1 MGYLKGEINGAVYLG
16 SVKWHNND
24 ENVMM
29 FDNKNARDNFMKET
43 LHKQQGNIIA
53 FNPFQYIDL
62 YGMVKNFE
70 KINYA
75 YIIMDSDFSNTP
87 YCCYVT
93 NIEII
98 SRGNTRLHLEL
109 DVFQQYV
116 YDCTFYRSYIERA
129 HVKKSDDI
137 VGKYTLNEPV
147 GGEPNTFKTL
157 GQDDFNWDPK
167 WTLHTTSITNQDQ
180 TDYIYGG
187 RSNGYWVS
195 GEFVTV
201 ANNSEHLKSMLK
213 GFTKSADDA
222 IQIDW
227 KNILDLI
234 IVGLGVPEASPVNI
248 NVDRFYDHTNEISGI
263 YARPTWALNE
273 GMHQIPQNKA
283 PYCDIRLNKS
293 TLANNYK
300 PKNNKLLTSLCNS
313 YQLHNQNG
321 INIALKPEYCTS
333 NTLRLQVQ
341 ANTFDTSGYKLIL
354 GNYSNVFETDYNCP
368 YFAST
373 NAVIDVNSGL
383 NKTINAL
390 QGVGGA
396 VQSTVQGATTTSF
409 IGGPTGAIAGGAI
422 GLLSSVP
429 TLVEKLRAQPV
440 KMGSPSG
447 FLNVTPSFHKLIV
460 RQVSPNLED
469 SIFVD
474 NFLSAYGYN
483 LSEILPVSEYINN
496 RNNYNFIKVTNLNA
510 NLWCPDSHYT
520 AFKAL
525 FEKGIRIWHN
535 YNNFGNL
542 GVENI

>member
-1 MGYLKGEINGAVYLG
+1 MGYLKGEINGVVYLG
-16 SVKWHNND
+16 SVKWHSND

-29 FDNKNARDNFMKET
+29 FNNKKARDNFMKET

-93 NIEII
+93 DIEII

-129 HVKKSDDI
+129 HIKKSDDV

-147 GGEPNTFKTL
+147 GGEPNSFRTL
-157 GQDDFNWDPK
+157 GQDNFNWSPK
-167 WTLHTTSITNQDQ
+167 WVLHSTSITNQAQ
-180 TDYIYGG
+180 TDFIYGG
-187 RSNGYWVS
+187 RSNGIYTS

-201 ANNSEHLKSMLK
+201 ANNSDDLRNMIK
-213 GFTKSADDA
+213 GFTKSISEA
-222 IQIDW
+222 INLDWRALID
-227 KNILDLI
+227 KFISG
-234 IVGLGVPEASPVNI
+234 GLSLQNPI
-248 NVDRFYDHTNEISGI
+248 NMNLERFYDHTNELSGI
-263 YARPTWALNE
+263 YARPTWSLSSE
-273 GMHQIPQNKA
+273 KHQLPTTYA
-283 PYCDIRLNKS
+283 PYCDIKLNKS
-293 TLANNYK
+293 SLANNYI
-300 PKNNKLLTSLCNS
+300 PKNKKLLTSLANS
-313 YQLHNQNG
+313 FQLHNQNG
-321 INIALKPEYCTS
+321 VNITLKPEHCTA
-333 NTLRLQVQ
+333 NTIRLQVQ
-341 ANTFDTSGYKLIL
+341 ANSFDTNGYKLII
-354 GNYSNVFETDYNCP
+354 GNYNNVFQTDYTCP
-368 YFAST
+368 YSAQT
-373 NAVIDVNSGL
+373 NVVIDTNSGL

-390 QGVGGA
+390 IGSGELATNTIQGVAGGISGGL
-396 VQSTVQGATTTSF
+396 VGGT
-409 IGGPTGAIAGGAI
+409 IGG
-422 GLLSSVP
+422 LSAFFQNVP
-429 TLVEKLRAQPV
+429 TLFEKVSSTPIKTGNL
-440 KMGSPSG
+440 SN
-447 FLNVTPSFHKLIV
+447 FLGITPSFHKLIV
-460 RQVSPNLED
+460 RQVSPSLED
-469 SIFVD
+469 SIFID

-483 LSEILPVSEYINN
+483 LSEILPVSEYMKN

-520 AFKAL
+520 TFKAL

>member
-1 MGYLKGEINGAVYLG
+1 MSYLNGNINGTVYLG
-16 SVKWHNND
+16 AVKWHSND

-29 FDNKNARDNFMKET
+29 FSSKETRDNFMKET

-53 FNPFQYIDL
+53 FNPYQYIDI

-75 YIIMDSDFSNTP
+75 YIIMDSDFSDTP

-93 NIEII
+93 NFEILA
-98 SRGNTRLHLEL
+98 RGNTRLYLEL

-129 HVKKSDDI
+129 HIKSSDDI
-137 VGKYTLNEPV
+137 VGAYTLNEPV
-147 GGEPNTFKTL
+147 GGEPNAFKTL
-157 GQDDFNWDPK
+157 GQDTFDWTPK
-167 WTLHTTSITNQDQ
+167 WTLHTTSITNQAQ

-201 ANNSEHLKSMLK
+201 ANDSEQLKSMLK
-213 GFTKSADDA
+213 GFTKSAEDA

-263 YARPTWALNE
+263 YARPKWGLNE
-273 GMHQIPQNKA
+273 GMHQIPENKA
-283 PYCDIRLNKS
+283 PYCDINLNKTS
-293 TLANNYK
+293 LANGYV
-300 PKNNKLLTSLCNS
+300 PKNKKLLTSLCNS
-313 YQLHNQNG
+313 YQVHNQNG
-321 INIALKPEYCTS
+321 VNIALKPEHCTD
-333 NTLRLQVQ
+333 NFIRLQVQ
-341 ANTFDTSGYKLIL
+341 ANTFDTSGYKLII
-354 GNYSNVFETDYNCP
+354 GKYSNVFETDYNCP
-368 YFAST
+368 YYANT
-373 NAVIDVNSGL
+373 NAVIDVNTGL

-390 QGVGGA
+390 QGTGDII
-396 VQSTVQGATTTSF
+396 QSTIQGATSTSF
-409 IGGPTGAIAGGAI
+409 IGGATGAIAGGAV
-422 GLLSSVP
+422 GFLSSVP
-429 TLVEKLRAQPV
+429 TLVERLRSQPV
-440 KMGSPSG
+440 KIGSSTG

-460 RQVSPNLED
+460 RQVSPSYED
-469 SIFVD
+469 SVYID

-483 LSEILPVSEYINN
+483 LSEILPVSEYMHT
-496 RNNYNFIKVTNLNA
+496 RSNYNYIKVTNLNA
-510 NLWCPDSHYT
+510 NLWCPDDHYT
-520 AFKAL
+520 NFKAL

-542 GVENI
+542 GVDNV